1 MEWVLV
7 SSLMASVA
15 EEGIV
20 LSILTAI
27 TLLPAPVGRVD
38 REVVDSSEMFL
49 TPAITVVLGL

>member
-7 SSLMASVA
+7 SSLIASVA
-15 EEGIV
+15 DEGIV

-38 REVVDSSEMFL
+38 REVLDSSEMFL